1 MEYCFNVGIE
11 NTISVSHFN
20 FTFLNHMNYKY
31 NVIYQMLNG
40 YDEFKLKNIYNNLY
54 KRIIKLNNLY
64 GIDLL
69 TKEKINKHIS
79 YEDFD
84 VLMNNY
90 IDNDIIKSI
99 IIINSIQQYCFPLI
113 NI

>member
-1 MEYCFNVGIE
+1 
-11 NTISVSHFN
+11 
-20 FTFLNHMNYKY
+20 
-31 NVIYQMLNG
+31 MLNG